1 MSFDWHNYLSFSE
14 AALAKVS
21 DYPNSEAVH
30 RSVVS
35 RAYYAVYCAT
45 RNLVRQKDQRSF
57 SGNAHQQL
65 QDYLINQ
72 PHKARKRLG
81 NRLKQLHQ
89 LRIKADYE
97 DQLQQQSMSMAQQAI
112 VQARKIEGDLAEIF

>member
-1 MSFDWHNYLSFSE
+1 MSFDWHNYLGFSE
-14 AALAKVS
+14 TALAKVS
-21 DYPNSEAVH
+21 DYPDSEAVH

-45 RNLVRQKDQRSF
+45 RNLVKQKDRQSF

-65 QDYLINQ
+65 QDYLINH
-72 PHKARKRLG
+72 PNRARKRLG

-89 LRIKADYE
+89 LRIKADY
-97 DQLQQQSMSMAQQAI
+97 DGRLQQQSTSMAQQAI
-112 VQARKIEGDLAEIF
+112 VKAKDIENDLAEIF